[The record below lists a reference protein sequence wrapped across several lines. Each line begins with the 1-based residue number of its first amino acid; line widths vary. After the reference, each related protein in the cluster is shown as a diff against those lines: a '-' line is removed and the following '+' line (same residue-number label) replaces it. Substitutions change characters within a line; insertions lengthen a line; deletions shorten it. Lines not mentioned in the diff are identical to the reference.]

1 MNKIFLIGDSHI
13 GLGYP
18 NNSDKWTRVHEDY
31 FDNFLLPLLQKEVSE
46 GDIIVHLGDL
56 FDNRNVIPINLLNYA
71 MDIVEK
77 IAEIAPLHILVGNH
91 DSWHKSSSEINT
103 IRPFKHI
110 NNVYIYDKT
119 SKIEY
124 NNLNILM
131 MPFIEKKSEQVKLI
145 KDNKDCHYLFCH
157 SDLNGAKM
165 HLSSVAHRNLDKI
178 DVEEFSNFRKV
189 YSGHLHIT
197 QVQKNFTFVGNNF
210 QMDRNDLGNSK
221 GIIVL
226 NTDNDTEEFIEN
238 NISPKFVKVYIKTE
252 DDIDILN
259 NISMRD
265 YIDVYISSTLLTS
278 NRKLRRKIESLLE
291 TGKFASIEYIDDIIS
306 TTKEEDEIKESV
318 KNTDINISL
327 DFKETI
333 RDYINSQEY
342 SEDFIKSGILS
353 EFQEIVKIFDE
364 EFKK

>member
-18 NNSDKWTRVHEDY
+18 NSSDKWTKIHEEY
-31 FDNFLLPLLQKEVSE
+31 FDSFLIPLLNKEVSD
-46 GDIIVHLGDL
+46 GDIVVHLGDL

-77 IAEIAPLHILVGNH
+77 ISKIAPFHILVGNH

-110 NNVYIYDKT
+110 DNVFIYDKT
-119 SKIEY
+119 TKIEF
-124 NNLNILM
+124 NGLNILM
-131 MPFIEKKSEQVKLI
+131 MPFIEKKSEQIKLI
-145 KDNKDCHYLFCH
+145 QENKDCHYLFCH

-178 DVEEFSNFRKV
+178 NIEEFSNFRKV
-189 YSGHLHIT
+189 YSGHLHIS
-197 QVQKNFTFVGNNF
+197 QSQKNFTFVGNNF
-210 QMDRNDLGNSK
+210 QMDRNDLDNIK

-226 NTDNDTEEFIEN
+226 DTDNNIENFIEN
-238 NISPKFVKVYIKTE
+238 KISPRFTKVYIKTE
-252 DDIDILN
+252 DDIEVLN
-259 NISMRD
+259 NISMRN
-265 YIDVYISSTLLTS
+265 YIDVYISSTLLTN

-291 TGKFASIEYIDDIIS
+291 TGKFASIEYIDDIVSIN
-306 TTKEEDEIKESV
+306 KEEIKESV
-318 KNTDINISL
+318 RNSDINISL

-333 RDYINSQEY
+333 KDYINSQEY
-342 SEDFIKSGILS
+342 SDISIKNGILS

-364 EFKK
+364 EFKKV